1 MSLAVLLFAG
11 LVINAGWATP
21 LKKPGELKTLLFERF
36 DLAPEYDKPVVKV
49 IRTAADYEKLRKTHD
64 KLPAVETVD
73 LDKNAVV
80 AVYMTLPDPCHFLAF
95 EQSGGKLRV
104 TAKADPDTMCIQVLS
119 ESGRDRTGPGKTARR
134 DQDRVRKVKRTKGK
148 SKKRD
153 KG

>member
-21 LKKPGELKTLLFERF
+21 LQKSQKPGELKTLLFEQF
-36 DLAPEYDKPVVKV
+36 DFVSEYDKPVVKI

-95 EQSGGKLRV
+95 EQSGSKLRIV
-104 TAKADPDTMCIQVLS
+104 TNADPDAVCIQVLS
-119 ESGRDRTGPGKTARR
+119 EVAAIELVPAKPREEI
-134 DQDRVRKVKRTKGK
+134 KVEF
-148 SKKRD
+148 
-153 KG
+153 